1 MKKILSLL
9 LLTSVL
15 GFVGCKDDEPA
26 PAAPTIT
33 LDPATASA
41 NPGTT
46 ATTKVTIAA
55 PGGATTLNVAGGVTN
70 TVTLDGTTT
79 SFDQNV
85 DVAVPAN
92 AVVGST
98 ISAVISVTDKNG
110 KTSSPETFT
119 VTVGDPNP
127 VIEISGNITANQT
140 LVAGKNYLL
149 KGQTF
154 VKSGVTLTIPAGTVI
169 KGDKVSKAALIVEP
183 GGKLVCN
190 GTAASPVVF
199 TSSQPANARDRG
211 DWAGV
216 ILLGSAWVNQD
227 TKPSIEGITPA
238 VLYGSS
244 KAESATPTT
253 NAADNSGTL
262 TYVRIEYAGIE
273 LTPNNETNSLTM
285 GAVGNGTTLDY
296 IQASYGG
303 DDGFEWFGG
312 TVNAKHLISFTTWDD
327 DFDTDFGYSG
337 NVQYGLAIR
346 YPFFADQSGSN
357 AFESDN
363 QGNGNATNGCDFT
376 VTAGQVSGNSA
387 GCTKAVFSNITVL
400 GPRDISSRS
409 ISGNFQNAMHIR
421 RRTTISI
428 FNSVLTGFPT
438 GLRLDEG
445 ITVDG
450 YNAGTL
456 GKLANNVLLAPGT
469 VSNNLAVAKEVGTT
483 SGEIGPVYSTNT
495 SSGDATAVKTIW
507 LLAANGNV
515 TTKPTQGGTDF
526 WTAAS
531 NPYAALGLSASAFW
545 GGLNGT
551 SYPTNPSFA
560 LAGGSLATGAVY
572 TDALL
577 GSFFDKTGT
586 YKGAFGAT
594 DWTDTWTEFQPIS
607 KAY

>member
-9 LLTSVL
+9 FLVLML
-15 GFVGCKDDEPA
+15 GFVACNNDDPK
-26 PAAPTIT
+26 PGAPTIT
-33 LDPATASA
+33 LDQAAASA
-41 NPGTT
+41 TPGTT
-46 ATTKVTIAA
+46 ATAKVTITA
-55 PGGATTLNVAGGVTN
+55 PGGAQTLILAGGVTN
-70 TVTLDGTTT
+70 TITLDGKTTA
-79 SFDQNV
+79 FDQNV

-92 AVVGST
+92 AVIGST
-98 ISAVISVTDKNG
+98 ISVVISVTDKNNL
-110 KTSSPETFT
+110 TSSPETFT

-127 VIEISGNITANQT
+127 VVEISGNITANQT

-149 KGQTF
+149 KSQVF

-169 KGDKVSKAALIVEP
+169 KGDKVTKAALIVEP

-190 GTAASPVVF
+190 GTAANPVVF
-199 TSSQPANARDRG
+199 TSAQPANARDRG

-216 ILLGSAWVNQD
+216 LILGSAWVNQE
-227 TKPSIEGITPA
+227 TKPSIEGITPS

-244 KAESATPTT
+244 KAEGATPTT
-253 NAADNSGTL
+253 NANDNSGTL

-273 LTPNNETNSLTM
+273 LTPNNETNGLTL

-296 IQASYGG
+296 IQSSYGG
-303 DDGFEWFGG
+303 DDAFEWFGG
-312 TVNAKHLISFTTWDD
+312 TVNAKHLISFVAWDD
-327 DFDTDFGYSG
+327 DFDTDFGYGG
-337 NVQYGLAIR
+337 NVQFGLAVR
-346 YPFFADQSGSN
+346 YPFSADQSGSN

-387 GCTKAVFSNITVL
+387 GCTKAVFSNMTVI
-400 GPRDISSRS
+400 GPRDISSRA

-450 YNAGTL
+450 YTAGTL
-456 GKLANNVLLAPGT
+456 GKLANNVLVSPGT

-495 SSGDATAVKTIW
+495 NSGDATAVKTIW
-507 LLAANGNV
+507 SVAANNNV
-515 TTKPTQGGTDF
+515 TIKPTNGGTDF

-531 NPYAALGLSASAFW
+531 NPYTALGLSTSAFW
-545 GGLNGT
+545 GGLGGT

-560 LAGGSLATGAVY
+560 LTSGSLATGAVY

-586 YKGAFGAT
+586 YKGAFGT
-594 DWTDTWTEFQPIS
+594 SDWTDTWTEFQPVS